1 MSACLL
7 PELHAALHE
16 LSESQ
21 CAGFLSHDEQGHA
34 LVVRLMSVYK
44 TGMSL
49 GGLSWVAGNKP
60 MPGHCTET
68 PVQALPAL
76 SRTL

>member
-1 MSACLL
+1 MSTCLL

-21 CAGFLSHDEQGHA
+21 CAGYVCHNEQGHA
-34 LVVRLMSVYK
+34 LVVRLMSVSK
-44 TGMSL
+44 VQS
-49 GGLSWVAGNKP
+49 LSWVAGNEP

-68 PVQALPAL
+68 PVQALPAV